1 MLKNGKKQKEGERMI
16 AYFLICLI
24 SLEIET
30 VPVWVS
36 LVAFVCGLVKLI
48 IGFAKLIM
56 AD

>member
-1 MLKNGKKQKEGERMI
+1 M
-16 AYFLICLI
+16 AYLLICLI

-36 LVAFVCGLVKLI
+36 LVAFVCGVIKLI
-48 IGFAKLIM
+48 SGVVKFIM